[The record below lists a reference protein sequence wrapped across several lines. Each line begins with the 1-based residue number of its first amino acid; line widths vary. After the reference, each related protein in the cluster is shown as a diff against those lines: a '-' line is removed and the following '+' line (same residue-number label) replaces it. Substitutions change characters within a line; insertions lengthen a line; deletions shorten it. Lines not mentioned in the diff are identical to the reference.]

1 MLSPMTLWGLAAGV
15 AAVSAEVLYRTLP
28 GPWHHYLYLWLP
40 LQMTIGYAVYRL
52 VTMPHTSLI
61 DAFVVFA
68 FSTTLLRV
76 MASLFVLGDTV
87 RTGTWVALGLVILA
101 RVAQAAWGR

>member
-1 MLSPMTLWGLAAGV
+1 MTLWGLAAGV